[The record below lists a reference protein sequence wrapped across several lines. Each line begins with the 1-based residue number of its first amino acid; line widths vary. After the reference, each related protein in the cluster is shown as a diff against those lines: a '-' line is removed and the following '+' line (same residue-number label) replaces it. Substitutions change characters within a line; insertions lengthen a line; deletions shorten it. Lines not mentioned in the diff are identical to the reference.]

1 MIETAL
7 LYVHI
12 LAGSTALLAAII
24 PVVTKKGGTHHVR
37 AGRVYAL
44 AMTDRFRYGVAT
56 RHSWRRHFLADYRLL
71 QLLLGICG
79 LALRPQPRPETAVGR
94 LGSGQH
100 HGGHG
105 VVDVGIRCRGWSI
118 RGFDLDRSRGVWD
131 DCGCSQR
138 VGLAVSPRLGC
149 FGAPT
154 NTTAPDKHA
163 RRHYSYDHGGDGRQ
177 LRLRRTGMDCLDC
190 PYSGDQSDYHLVEF
204 QVGPTNLTTNMI
216 VRIT

>member
-1 MIETAL
+1 MFETAL
-7 LYVHI
+7 LYIHI
-12 LAGSTALLAAII
+12 LAGSTALLAAVI

-44 AMTDRFRYGVAT
+44 AMTIVFVTALPLAILGDDIFLLIIAFFSFYLVFAGWRFARNRGRKPQLVDWVAVSIMAITGV
-56 RHSWRRHFLADYRLL
+56 DN
-71 QLLLGICG
+71 
-79 LALRPQPRPETAVGR
+79 
-94 LGSGQH
+94 
-100 HGGHG
+100 
-105 VVDVGIRCRGWSI
+105 VGIRCRGWNI
-118 RGFDLDRSRGVWD
+118 RRFDMDRSRGVWD
-131 DCGCSQR
+131 DCDRSQR

-149 FGAPT
+149 FSAPA

-163 RRHYSYDHGGDGRQ
+163 SRHYSYDHGGDGRQ

-190 PYSGDQSDYHLVEF
+190 SYSGYQSDYHLVEF